1 MVYGHP
7 CRETWQLNENTVWAG
22 QPNRNDNPLALE
34 ALPEVRKLIFN
45 QQFGGAQAL
54 IDQKF
59 ISKTSHGMP
68 YQTVGNLQINF
79 PGHEKYSNYY
89 RELDLEHAA
98 VLSRYTVDD
107 VTYETRVISSFPD
120 QVIAG
125 RITSDKK
132 GALNFSVTMD
142 SSSAAEV
149 VIQGNDELI
158 VSGVTSDFEGVKGAV
173 NYCPASNS
181 TRGDPLRPALSYR

>member
-1 MVYGHP
+1 MAI
-7 CRETWQLNENTVWAG
+7 CE
-22 QPNRNDNPLALE
+22 
-34 ALPEVRKLIFN
+34 
-45 QQFGGAQAL
+45 
-54 IDQKF
+54 
-59 ISKTSHGMP
+59 
-68 YQTVGNLQINF
+68 INF
-79 PGHEKYSNYY
+79 PGHEKIFNYY

-107 VTYETRVISSFPD
+107 VTYETRSDLPSFQD

-173 NYCPASNS
+173 NYCARIKIL
-181 TRGDPLRPALSYR
+181 TRGGSVTARDTVLTVSGANEAPVYVSIAPILSIL